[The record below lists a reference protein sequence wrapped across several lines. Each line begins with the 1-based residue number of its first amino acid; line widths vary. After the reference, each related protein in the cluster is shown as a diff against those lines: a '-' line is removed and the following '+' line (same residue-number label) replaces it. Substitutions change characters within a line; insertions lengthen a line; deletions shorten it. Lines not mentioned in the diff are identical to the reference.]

1 MKSKSSID
9 CTALVCIPQTSDLVF
24 FENILRYSPG
34 AGAPRAVL
42 AAAVEPT
49 EVLSEILRTSAGRK

>member
-9 CTALVCIPQTSDLVF
+9 WTALVCIPQTIDLVV

-34 AGAPRAVL
+34 ATARGFF
-42 AAAVEPT
+42 AAGEPT
-49 EVLSEILRTSAGRK
+49 EVFSEILRTSAGGCE